1 MNKNIIFAVCILLFC
16 IDCKHKNKGNK
27 EDSAFFPV
35 LSFLKSQVTQ
45 IDTTSYDLLKIVK
58 IDSLSD
64 SSHIKKEELNGVV
77 KDFLETPDISE
88 KIFKDKYKEDRLY
101 DESLNKVILTYTP
114 IDTDMQVLREEVII
128 TPSGPNG
135 DEVRSIIIEKMQDE
149 KDSTILKR
157 LLWQVN
163 ESFQIV
169 TTVQKPNHDDVTHT
183 LQVIWNKKQ
192 E

>member
-1 MNKNIIFAVCILLFC
+1 MNKNIIFAASILLFC
-16 IDCKHKNKGNK
+16 IACKHKNKGNK

-35 LSFLKSQVTQ
+35 ISFLKSQVSQ
-45 IDTTSYDLLKIVK
+45 IDTSSYDFLKVET
-58 IDSLSD
+58 IDSLAD
-64 SSHIKKEELNGVV
+64 SSHIRREELKGLA

-88 KIFKDKYKEDRLY
+88 KIFKNKYKEDRLY

-114 IDTDMQVLREEVII
+114 IDSDMQVLREEVII

-135 DEVRSIIIEKMQDE
+135 DEVKSIIIEKIQDE

-163 ESFQIV
+163 ESFQVV

>member
-1 MNKNIIFAVCILLFC
+1 MNKNIIISACISLLF
-16 IDCKHKNKGNK
+16 IGCKHKNKGNK

-45 IDTTSYDLLKIVK
+45 IDTSTYNLLRIVTV
-58 IDSLSD
+58 DSLVD
-64 SSHIKKEELNGVV
+64 SSYIKKEEFRGLA

-88 KIFKDKYKEDRLY
+88 KIFKEKYKEDRLY

-114 IDTDMQVLREEVII
+114 VDTNMQVLREEVII
-128 TPSGPNG
+128 SPSGPNG
-135 DEVRSIIIEKMQDE
+135 DEVRSIIIEKIRDE

-169 TTVQKPNHDDVTHT
+169 TTIQKPDHDDVTHT